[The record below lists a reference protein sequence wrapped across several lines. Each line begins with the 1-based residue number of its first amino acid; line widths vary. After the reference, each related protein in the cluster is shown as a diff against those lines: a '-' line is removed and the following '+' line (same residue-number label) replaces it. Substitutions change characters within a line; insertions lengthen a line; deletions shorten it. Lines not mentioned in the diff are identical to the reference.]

1 MAISSDG
8 TSRVCGHHF
17 EQVSLFN
24 FDVALACLEMLC
36 WFARTPRRCVHE
48 GVAGLPV
55 IISYAGTNAVIG
67 IGFIIIGLDADAAF
81 SAFQTRSA

>member
-1 MAISSDG
+1 MTSSSDG

-17 EQVSLFN
+17 EQVSLLN
-24 FDVALACLEMLC
+24 CDVALACLEMLC

-67 IGFIIIGLDADAAF
+67 IGFIIIGLDADAAVN
-81 SAFQTRSA
+81 AFQTRSA

>member
-1 MAISSDG
+1 MASSSDG

-24 FDVALACLEMLC
+24 FDVAFACLEMLC

-48 GVAGLPV
+48 GAAGLPV